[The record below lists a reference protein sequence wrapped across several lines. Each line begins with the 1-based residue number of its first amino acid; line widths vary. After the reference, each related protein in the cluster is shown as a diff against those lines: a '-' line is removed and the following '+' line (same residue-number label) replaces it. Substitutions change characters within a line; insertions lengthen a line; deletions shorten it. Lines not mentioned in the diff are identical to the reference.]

1 MEHAKHKSEALP
13 LPPTCFA
20 GVQTYHDKC
29 KWWVWSTWTSRGAV
43 EMLV

>member
-13 LPPTCFA
+13 LQPTCFV
-20 GVQTYHDKC
+20 GVQIYHDKC
-29 KWWVWSTWTSRGAV
+29 KGWVWSIWTSRGAV